1 MLIGEVSK
9 LSGVSAR
16 MLRHYEKLGL
26 VTPEQTASGYREY
39 AESDVRRILHIEGL
53 RSLGLSLKQVGE
65 ALDDPEFDP
74 QAVVSEMIAKTSAR
88 ISMERELLARLKAV
102 RDAQV
107 SDWES
112 ALDAVQ
118 ILHRLRSGDPTQRQ
132 AVAFDSVSGREDVA
146 PETLV
151 ESALGEAD
159 LNAEG
164 ALSWAV
170 VQRGEEAVA
179 LAARGLRSKD
189 VAVRLRA
196 VRIVSRVIAS
206 APSTGATG
214 QWLRQALHDVDP
226 SVRAE
231 AALALGKARDEL
243 AVEQLVSM
251 VLTGVRDVDAA
262 ELLAGFDQSVQ
273 VEVMGKFERALED
286 EETMSPVRGRIAQAL
301 AEFDIA
307 PARKLIVQLVDD
319 ENPTVAY
326 TVAAILKARRWKS

>member
-26 VTPEQTASGYREY
+26 VEPKQSTAGYREY
-39 AESDVRRILHIEGL
+39 SEGDVRRIFHIEGL
-53 RSLGLSLKQVGE
+53 RSLGLSLKQVGD
-65 ALDDPEFDP
+65 ALEDPDFDP
-74 QAVVSEMIAKTSAR
+74 KAVISEMIAETSAR

-102 RDAQV
+102 RHAQA

-118 ILHRLRSGDPTQRQ
+118 ILRRLRSGDPAQRQ
-132 AVAFDSVSGREDVA
+132 AVAFDSVSGKEAVA
-146 PETLV
+146 LETLV
-151 ESALGEAD
+151 ESALGESH

-189 VAVRLRA
+189 ATVRLRA
-196 VRIVSRVIAS
+196 VRIVAS
-206 APSTGATG
+206 APSAVADRVE
-214 QWLRQALHDVDP
+214 WLRPMIRDPDAL
-226 SVRAE
+226 VRAE
-231 AALALGKARDEL
+231 TALALGKSGDES

-251 VLTGVRDVDAA
+251 VFAGLRDVEAA
-262 ELLAGFDQSVQ
+262 ELLGGFREEVQ
-273 VEVMGKFERALED
+273 LDVLKTFARALDD
-286 EETMSPVRGRIAQAL
+286 EETMSPARGRIAQAL
-301 AEFDIA
+301 AEFNLA
-307 PARKLIVQLVDD
+307 PVAFLVEQLVDD
-319 ENPTVAY
+319 DNPTVAF
-326 TVAAILKARRWKS
+326 TAAAIIKAKGLK

>member
-26 VTPEQTASGYREY
+26 VEPKQSTAGYREY
-39 AESDVRRILHIEGL
+39 SEGDVRRIFHIEGL
-53 RSLGLSLKQVGE
+53 RSLGLSLKQVGD
-65 ALDDPEFDP
+65 ALEDPDFDP
-74 QAVVSEMIAKTSAR
+74 QAVISEMIAETSAR

-102 RDAQV
+102 RHAQA

-118 ILHRLRSGDPTQRQ
+118 ILRRLRSGDPAQRQ
-132 AVAFDSVSGREDVA
+132 AVAFDSVSGKEAVA
-146 PETLV
+146 LETLV
-151 ESALGEAD
+151 ESALGESH

-189 VAVRLRA
+189 AAVRLRA
-196 VRIVSRVIAS
+196 VRIVAS
-206 APSTGATG
+206 ARTSLDGTERLQPM
-214 QWLRQALHDVDP
+214 LRDPDAL
-226 SVRAE
+226 VRAE
-231 AALALGKARDEL
+231 TALALGKSGDES

-251 VLTGVRDVDAA
+251 VLTGLRDVEAA
-262 ELLAGFDQSVQ
+262 ELLAGFGEPVQ
-273 VEVMGKFERALED
+273 LDVFKKFARALDD
-286 EETMSPVRGRIAQAL
+286 EETMSPARGRIAQAL
-301 AEFDIA
+301 AEFNLA
-307 PARKLIVQLVDD
+307 PVAFLVEQLVDD
-319 ENPTVAY
+319 DNPTVAF
-326 TVAAILKARRWKS
+326 TAAAIIKAKGLK

>member
-26 VTPEQTASGYREY
+26 VTPEQSAAGYREY
-39 AESDVRRILHIEGL
+39 THADVRRIFHIEGL
-53 RSLGLSLKQVGE
+53 RSLGLSLTQVGD
-65 ALDDPEFDP
+65 ALDDPGFDP
-74 QAVVSEMIAKTSAR
+74 QAVISEMIAETSAR

-102 RDAQV
+102 RHAQA

-118 ILHRLRSGDPTQRQ
+118 ILRRLRSGDPAQRQ
-132 AVAFDSVSGREDVA
+132 AVAFDSASGREVIA

-151 ESALGEAD
+151 ESALGESH

-189 VAVRLRA
+189 AAVRLRA
-196 VRIVSRVIAS
+196 VRIVAS
-206 APSTGATG
+206 ARAAADRAE
-214 QWLRQALHDVDP
+214 WLRPMLRDPDAL
-226 SVRAE
+226 VRAE
-231 AALALGKARDEL
+231 TALTLGKSSDQL

-251 VLTGVRDVDAA
+251 VLTGVRDVEAA
-262 ELLAGFDQSVQ
+262 ESLAGFGESVQ
-273 VEVMGKFERALED
+273 LDVLKKFARVLD
-286 EETMSPVRGRIAQAL
+286 GETAMSPARGRIAQAL
-301 AEFDIA
+301 AEFDLA
-307 PARKLIVQLVDD
+307 PAALLVEQLVDD
-319 ENPTVAY
+319 DNPTVAF
-326 TVAAILKARRWKS
+326 TAAAIMKARGLK

>member
-26 VTPEQTASGYREY
+26 VEPKPSTAGYREY
-39 AESDVRRILHIEGL
+39 SEGDVRRIFHIEGL
-53 RSLGLSLKQVGE
+53 RSVGLSLKQVGD
-65 ALDDPEFDP
+65 ALEDPDFDP
-74 QAVVSEMIAKTSAR
+74 QAVISEMIAETSAR

-102 RDAQV
+102 RHAQA

-118 ILHRLRSGDPTQRQ
+118 ILRRLRSGDPAQRQ
-132 AVAFDSVSGREDVA
+132 AVAFDSVSGKEAVA
-146 PETLV
+146 LETLV
-151 ESALGEAD
+151 ESALGESH

-189 VAVRLRA
+189 AAVRLRA
-196 VRIVSRVIAS
+196 VRIVAS
-206 APSTGATG
+206 APSAVADRVE
-214 QWLRQALHDVDP
+214 WLRPMLRDPDAL
-226 SVRAE
+226 VRAE
-231 AALALGKARDEL
+231 TALALGKSGDES

-251 VLTGVRDVDAA
+251 VFTGLRDVEAA
-262 ELLAGFDQSVQ
+262 ELLAGFGEEMQLDVL
-273 VEVMGKFERALED
+273 KTFARALDD
-286 EETMSPVRGRIAQAL
+286 EETMSPARGRIAQAL
-301 AEFDIA
+301 AEFNLA
-307 PARKLIVQLVDD
+307 PVAFLVEQLVDD
-319 ENPTVAY
+319 ANPTVAF
-326 TVAAILKARRWKS
+326 TAAAIIKAKGLK

>member
-26 VTPEQTASGYREY
+26 VEPKQSTAGYREY
-39 AESDVRRILHIEGL
+39 SEGDVRRIFHIEGL
-53 RSLGLSLKQVGE
+53 RSLGLSLKQVGD
-65 ALDDPEFDP
+65 ALEDPDFDP
-74 QAVVSEMIAKTSAR
+74 QAVISEMIAETSAR

-102 RDAQV
+102 RHAQA

-118 ILHRLRSGDPTQRQ
+118 ILRRLRSGDPAQRQ
-132 AVAFDSVSGREDVA
+132 AVAFDSVSGKEAVA
-146 PETLV
+146 LETLV
-151 ESALGEAD
+151 ESALGESH

-189 VAVRLRA
+189 AAVRLRA
-196 VRIVSRVIAS
+196 VRIVAS
-206 APSTGATG
+206 ARTSLDGTER
-214 QWLRQALHDVDP
+214 LRPMLRDPDAL
-226 SVRAE
+226 VRAE
-231 AALALGKARDEL
+231 TALALGKAGDES

-251 VLTGVRDVDAA
+251 VLTGLRDVEAA
-262 ELLAGFDQSVQ
+262 ELLAGFGEEMQLDVL
-273 VEVMGKFERALED
+273 KTFARALDD
-286 EETMSPVRGRIAQAL
+286 EETMSPARGRIAQAL
-301 AEFDIA
+301 AEFNLA
-307 PARKLIVQLVDD
+307 PVAFLVEQLVDD
-319 ENPTVAY
+319 DNPTVAF
-326 TVAAILKARRWKS
+326 TAAAIIKAKGLK

>member
-26 VTPEQTASGYREY
+26 VEPKPSTAGYREY
-39 AESDVRRILHIEGL
+39 SEGDVRRIFHIEGL
-53 RSLGLSLKQVGE
+53 RSLGLSLKQVGD
-65 ALDDPEFDP
+65 ALEDPDFDP
-74 QAVVSEMIAKTSAR
+74 QAVISEMIAETSAR

-102 RDAQV
+102 RHAQA

-118 ILHRLRSGDPTQRQ
+118 ILRRLRSGDPAQRQ
-132 AVAFDSVSGREDVA
+132 AVAFDSVSGKEAVA
-146 PETLV
+146 LETLV
-151 ESALGEAD
+151 ESALGESH

-189 VAVRLRA
+189 AAVRLRA
-196 VRIVSRVIAS
+196 VRIVAS
-206 APSTGATG
+206 APSAVADRVE
-214 QWLRQALHDVDP
+214 WLRPMIRDPDAL
-226 SVRAE
+226 VRAE
-231 AALALGKARDEL
+231 TALALGKSGDES

-251 VLTGVRDVDAA
+251 VFTGLRDVEAA
-262 ELLAGFDQSVQ
+262 ELLAGFGEEMQLDVL
-273 VEVMGKFERALED
+273 KTFARALDD
-286 EETMSPVRGRIAQAL
+286 EETMSPARGRIAQAL
-301 AEFDIA
+301 AEFNLA
-307 PARKLIVQLVDD
+307 PVAFLVEQLVDD
-319 ENPTVAY
+319 ANPTVAF
-326 TVAAILKARRWKS
+326 TAAAIIKAKGLK

>member
-26 VTPEQTASGYREY
+26 VEPKQSTAGYREY
-39 AESDVRRILHIEGL
+39 SEGDVRRIFYIEGL
-53 RSLGLSLKQVGE
+53 RSLGLSLKQVGD
-65 ALDDPEFDP
+65 ALEDPDFDP
-74 QAVVSEMIAKTSAR
+74 QAVISEMIAETSAR

-102 RDAQV
+102 RHAQA

-118 ILHRLRSGDPTQRQ
+118 ILRRLRSGDPAQRQ
-132 AVAFDSVSGREDVA
+132 AVAFDSVSGKEAVA
-146 PETLV
+146 LETLV
-151 ESALGEAD
+151 ESALGESH

-189 VAVRLRA
+189 AAVRLRA
-196 VRIVSRVIAS
+196 VRIVAS
-206 APSTGATG
+206 ARTSLDGTER
-214 QWLRQALHDVDP
+214 LRPMLRDPDAL
-226 SVRAE
+226 VRAE
-231 AALALGKARDEL
+231 TALALGKAGDES

-251 VLTGVRDVDAA
+251 VLTGLRDVEAA
-262 ELLAGFDQSVQ
+262 ELLAGFGEPVQ
-273 VEVMGKFERALED
+273 LDVFKKFARALDD
-286 EETMSPVRGRIAQAL
+286 EETMSPARGRIAQAL
-301 AEFDIA
+301 AEFNLA
-307 PARKLIVQLVDD
+307 PVAFLVEQLVDD
-319 ENPTVAY
+319 DNPTVAF
-326 TVAAILKARRWKS
+326 TAAAIIKAKGLK

>member
-26 VTPEQTASGYREY
+26 VEPKQSTAGYREY
-39 AESDVRRILHIEGL
+39 SEGDVRRIFHIEGL
-53 RSLGLSLKQVGE
+53 RSLGLSLKQVGD
-65 ALDDPEFDP
+65 ALEDPDFDP
-74 QAVVSEMIAKTSAR
+74 QAVISEMIAETSAR

-102 RDAQV
+102 RHAQA

-118 ILHRLRSGDPTQRQ
+118 ILRRLRSGDPAQRQ
-132 AVAFDSVSGREDVA
+132 AVAFDSVSGKEAVA
-146 PETLV
+146 LETLV
-151 ESALGEAD
+151 ESALGESH

-189 VAVRLRA
+189 AAVRLRV
-196 VRIVSRVIAS
+196 VRIVAS
-206 APSTGATG
+206 ARTSLDGTER
-214 QWLRQALHDVDP
+214 LRPMLRDPDAL
-226 SVRAE
+226 VRAE
-231 AALALGKARDEL
+231 TALALGKSGDES

-251 VLTGVRDVDAA
+251 VFTGLRDVEAA
-262 ELLAGFDQSVQ
+262 ELLGGFGEEMQLDVL
-273 VEVMGKFERALED
+273 KTFARALDD
-286 EETMSPVRGRIAQAL
+286 EETMSPARGRIAQAL
-301 AEFDIA
+301 AEFNLA
-307 PARKLIVQLVDD
+307 PVAFLVEQLVDD
-319 ENPTVAY
+319 DNPTVAF
-326 TVAAILKARRWKS
+326 TAAAIIKAKGLK

>member
-26 VTPEQTASGYREY
+26 VEPKQSTAGYREY
-39 AESDVRRILHIEGL
+39 SEGDVRRIFHIEGL
-53 RSLGLSLKQVGE
+53 RSLGLSLKQVGD
-65 ALDDPEFDP
+65 ALEDPDFDP
-74 QAVVSEMIAKTSAR
+74 QAVISEMIAETSAR

-102 RDAQV
+102 RHAQA

-118 ILHRLRSGDPTQRQ
+118 ILRRLRSGDPAQRQ
-132 AVAFDSVSGREDVA
+132 AVAFDSVSGKEAVA
-146 PETLV
+146 LETLV
-151 ESALGEAD
+151 ESALGESH

-189 VAVRLRA
+189 AAVRLRA
-196 VRIVSRVIAS
+196 VRIVAS
-206 APSTGATG
+206 ARTSLDGTE
-214 QWLRQALHDVDP
+214 QLRPMIRDPDAL
-226 SVRAE
+226 VRAE
-231 AALALGKARDEL
+231 TALALGKSGDES

-251 VLTGVRDVDAA
+251 VLTGLRDVEAA
-262 ELLAGFDQSVQ
+262 ELLAGFGEPVQ
-273 VEVMGKFERALED
+273 LDVFKKFARALDD
-286 EETMSPVRGRIAQAL
+286 EETMSPARDRIAQAL
-301 AEFDIA
+301 AEFNLA
-307 PARKLIVQLVDD
+307 PVAFLVKQLVDD
-319 ENPTVAY
+319 DNPTVAF
-326 TVAAILKARRWKS
+326 TAAAIIKAKGLK

>member
-26 VTPEQTASGYREY
+26 VEPKQSTAGYREY
-39 AESDVRRILHIEGL
+39 SEGDVRRIFHIEGL
-53 RSLGLSLKQVGE
+53 RSLGLSLKQVGD
-65 ALDDPEFDP
+65 ALEDPDFDP
-74 QAVVSEMIAKTSAR
+74 QAVISEMIAETSAR

-102 RDAQV
+102 RHAQA

-118 ILHRLRSGDPTQRQ
+118 ILRRLRSGDPAQRQ
-132 AVAFDSVSGREDVA
+132 AVAFDSVSGKEAVA
-146 PETLV
+146 LETLV
-151 ESALGEAD
+151 ESALGESH

-189 VAVRLRA
+189 AAVRLRA
-196 VRIVSRVIAS
+196 VRIVAS
-206 APSTGATG
+206 APSAVADRVE
-214 QWLRQALHDVDP
+214 WLRPMIRDPDAL
-226 SVRAE
+226 VRAE
-231 AALALGKARDEL
+231 TALALGKSGDES

-251 VLTGVRDVDAA
+251 VFTGLRDVEAA
-262 ELLAGFDQSVQ
+262 ELLAGFGEPVQ
-273 VEVMGKFERALED
+273 LDVFKKFARALDD
-286 EETMSPVRGRIAQAL
+286 EETMSPARGRIAQAL
-301 AEFDIA
+301 AEFNLA
-307 PARKLIVQLVDD
+307 PVAFLVEQLVDD
-319 ENPTVAY
+319 ANPTVAF
-326 TVAAILKARRWKS
+326 TAAAIIKAKGLK

>member
-26 VTPEQTASGYREY
+26 VEPKQSTAGYREY
-39 AESDVRRILHIEGL
+39 SEGDVRRIFHIEGL
-53 RSLGLSLKQVGE
+53 RSLGLSLKQVGD
-65 ALDDPEFDP
+65 ALEDPDFDP
-74 QAVVSEMIAKTSAR
+74 QAVISEMIAETSAR

-102 RDAQV
+102 RHAQA

-118 ILHRLRSGDPTQRQ
+118 ILRRLRSGDPAQRQ
-132 AVAFDSVSGREDVA
+132 AVAFDSASGKEAVSL
-146 PETLV
+146 ETLV
-151 ESALGEAD
+151 ESALGESH

-189 VAVRLRA
+189 AAVRLRA
-196 VRIVSRVIAS
+196 VRIVAS
-206 APSTGATG
+206 ARTSLDGTE
-214 QWLRQALHDVDP
+214 QLRPMLRDPDAL
-226 SVRAE
+226 VRAE
-231 AALALGKARDEL
+231 TALALGKSGDES

-251 VLTGVRDVDAA
+251 VLTGLRDVEAA
-262 ELLAGFDQSVQ
+262 ELLAGFGEPVQ
-273 VEVMGKFERALED
+273 LDVFKKFARALDD
-286 EETMSPVRGRIAQAL
+286 EETMSPARGRIAQAL
-301 AEFDIA
+301 AEFNLA
-307 PARKLIVQLVDD
+307 PVAFLVKQLVDD
-319 ENPTVAY
+319 DNPTVAF
-326 TVAAILKARRWKS
+326 TAAAIIKAKGLK

>member
-26 VTPEQTASGYREY
+26 VEPKQSTAGYREY
-39 AESDVRRILHIEGL
+39 SEGDVRRIFHIEGL
-53 RSLGLSLKQVGE
+53 RSLGLSLKQVGD
-65 ALDDPEFDP
+65 ALEDPDFDP
-74 QAVVSEMIAKTSAR
+74 QAVISEMIAETSAR

-102 RDAQV
+102 RHAQA

-118 ILHRLRSGDPTQRQ
+118 ILRRLRSGDPAQRQ
-132 AVAFDSVSGREDVA
+132 AVAFDSVSGKEAVA
-146 PETLV
+146 LETLV
-151 ESALGEAD
+151 ESALGESH

-189 VAVRLRA
+189 AAVRLRA
-196 VRIVSRVIAS
+196 VRIVAS
-206 APSTGATG
+206 ARTSLDGTER
-214 QWLRQALHDVDP
+214 LRPMLRDPDAL
-226 SVRAE
+226 VRAE
-231 AALALGKARDEL
+231 TALALGKAGDES

-251 VLTGVRDVDAA
+251 VFTGLWDVEAA
-262 ELLAGFDQSVQ
+262 ELLAGFGEEMQLDVL
-273 VEVMGKFERALED
+273 KTFARALDD
-286 EETMSPVRGRIAQAL
+286 EETMSPARGRIAQAL
-301 AEFDIA
+301 AEFNLA
-307 PARKLIVQLVDD
+307 PVAFLVEQLVDD
-319 ENPTVAY
+319 DNPTVAF
-326 TVAAILKARRWKS
+326 TAAAIIKAKGLK

>member
-26 VTPEQTASGYREY
+26 VEPKQSTAGYREY
-39 AESDVRRILHIEGL
+39 SEGDVRRIFHIEGL
-53 RSLGLSLKQVGE
+53 RSLGLSLKQVGD
-65 ALDDPEFDP
+65 ALEDPDFDP
-74 QAVVSEMIAKTSAR
+74 QAVISEMIAETSAR

-102 RDAQV
+102 RHAQA

-118 ILHRLRSGDPTQRQ
+118 ILRRLRSGDPAQRQ
-132 AVAFDSVSGREDVA
+132 AVAFDSVSGKEAVA
-146 PETLV
+146 LETLV
-151 ESALGEAD
+151 ESALGESH

-189 VAVRLRA
+189 AAVRLRA
-196 VRIVSRVIAS
+196 VRIVAS
-206 APSTGATG
+206 ARTSLDGTE
-214 QWLRQALHDVDP
+214 QLRPMIRDPDAL
-226 SVRAE
+226 VRAE
-231 AALALGKARDEL
+231 TALALGKSGDES

-251 VLTGVRDVDAA
+251 VLTGLRDVEAA
-262 ELLAGFDQSVQ
+262 ELLAGFGEPVQ
-273 VEVMGKFERALED
+273 LDVFKKFARALDD
-286 EETMSPVRGRIAQAL
+286 EETMSPARGRIAQAL
-301 AEFDIA
+301 AEFNLA
-307 PARKLIVQLVDD
+307 PVAFLVKQLVDD
-319 ENPTVAY
+319 DNPTVAF
-326 TVAAILKARRWKS
+326 TAAAIIKAKGLK

>member
-26 VTPEQTASGYREY
+26 VEPKQSTAGYREY
-39 AESDVRRILHIEGL
+39 SEGDVRRIFHIEGL
-53 RSLGLSLKQVGE
+53 RSLGLSLKQVGD
-65 ALDDPEFDP
+65 ALEDPDFDP
-74 QAVVSEMIAKTSAR
+74 QAVISEMIAETSAR

-102 RDAQV
+102 RHAQA

-118 ILHRLRSGDPTQRQ
+118 ILRRLRSGDPAQRQ
-132 AVAFDSVSGREDVA
+132 AVAFDSVSGKEAVA
-146 PETLV
+146 LETLV
-151 ESALGEAD
+151 ESALGESH

-189 VAVRLRA
+189 AAVRLRA
-196 VRIVSRVIAS
+196 VRIVAS
-206 APSTGATG
+206 ARTSLDGTER
-214 QWLRQALHDVDP
+214 LRPMLRDPDAL
-226 SVRAE
+226 VRAE
-231 AALALGKARDEL
+231 TALALGKAGDES

-251 VLTGVRDVDAA
+251 VLTGLRDVEAA
-262 ELLAGFDQSVQ
+262 ELLAGFGEPVQ
-273 VEVMGKFERALED
+273 LDVFKKFARALDD
-286 EETMSPVRGRIAQAL
+286 EETMSPARGRIAQAL
-301 AEFDIA
+301 AEFNLA
-307 PARKLIVQLVDD
+307 PVAFLVEQLVDD
-319 ENPTVAY
+319 DNPTVAF
-326 TVAAILKARRWKS
+326 TAAAIIKAKGLK

>member
-26 VTPEQTASGYREY
+26 VEPKQSTAGYREY
-39 AESDVRRILHIEGL
+39 SEGDVRRIFHIEGL
-53 RSLGLSLKQVGE
+53 RSLGLSLKQVGD
-65 ALDDPEFDP
+65 ALEDPDFDP
-74 QAVVSEMIAKTSAR
+74 QAVISEMIAETSAR

-102 RDAQV
+102 RHAQA

-118 ILHRLRSGDPTQRQ
+118 ILRRLRSGDPAQRQ
-132 AVAFDSVSGREDVA
+132 AVAFDSVSGKEAVA
-146 PETLV
+146 LETLV
-151 ESALGEAD
+151 ESALGESH

-189 VAVRLRA
+189 AAVRLRA
-196 VRIVSRVIAS
+196 VRIVAS
-206 APSTGATG
+206 ARTSLDGTGR
-214 QWLRQALHDVDP
+214 LRPMLRDPDAL
-226 SVRAE
+226 VRAE
-231 AALALGKARDEL
+231 TALALGKAGDES

-251 VLTGVRDVDAA
+251 VFTGLRDVEAA
-262 ELLAGFDQSVQ
+262 ELLAGFGEEVQ
-273 VEVMGKFERALED
+273 LDVLKKFARALDD
-286 EETMSPVRGRIAQAL
+286 EETMSPARGRIAQAL
-301 AEFDIA
+301 AEFNLA
-307 PARKLIVQLVDD
+307 PVAFLVKQLVDD
-319 ENPTVAY
+319 DNPTVAF
-326 TVAAILKARRWKS
+326 TAAAIIKAKGLK

>member
-26 VTPEQTASGYREY
+26 VEPKQSTAGYREY
-39 AESDVRRILHIEGL
+39 SEGDVRRIFHIEGL
-53 RSLGLSLKQVGE
+53 RSLGLSLKQVGD
-65 ALDDPEFDP
+65 ALEDPDFDP
-74 QAVVSEMIAKTSAR
+74 QAVISEMIAETSAR

-102 RDAQV
+102 RHAQA

-118 ILHRLRSGDPTQRQ
+118 ILRRLRSGDPAQRQ
-132 AVAFDSVSGREDVA
+132 AVAFDSVSGKEAVA
-146 PETLV
+146 LETLV
-151 ESALGEAD
+151 ESALGESH

-189 VAVRLRA
+189 AAVRLRA
-196 VRIVSRVIAS
+196 VRIVAS
-206 APSTGATG
+206 ARTSLDGTERLQPM
-214 QWLRQALHDVDP
+214 LRDPDAL
-226 SVRAE
+226 VRAE
-231 AALALGKARDEL
+231 TALALGKAGDES

-251 VLTGVRDVDAA
+251 VLTGLRDVEAA
-262 ELLAGFDQSVQ
+262 ELLAGFGEEMQLDVL
-273 VEVMGKFERALED
+273 KTFARALDD
-286 EETMSPVRGRIAQAL
+286 EETMSPARGRIAQAL
-301 AEFDIA
+301 AEFNLA
-307 PARKLIVQLVDD
+307 PVAFLVEQLVDD
-319 ENPTVAY
+319 DNPTVAF
-326 TVAAILKARRWKS
+326 TAAAIIKAKGLK

>member
-26 VTPEQTASGYREY
+26 VEPKQSTAGYREY
-39 AESDVRRILHIEGL
+39 SEGDVRRIFHIEGL
-53 RSLGLSLKQVGE
+53 RSLGLSLKQVGD
-65 ALDDPEFDP
+65 ALEDPDFDP
-74 QAVVSEMIAKTSAR
+74 QAVISEMIAETSAR

-102 RDAQV
+102 RHAQA

-118 ILHRLRSGDPTQRQ
+118 ILRRLRSGDPAQRQ
-132 AVAFDSVSGREDVA
+132 AVAFDSVSGKEAVA
-146 PETLV
+146 LETLV
-151 ESALGEAD
+151 ESALGESH

-189 VAVRLRA
+189 AAVRLRA
-196 VRIVSRVIAS
+196 VRIVAS
-206 APSTGATG
+206 ARTSLDGTER
-214 QWLRQALHDVDP
+214 LRPMIRDPDAL
-226 SVRAE
+226 VRAE
-231 AALALGKARDEL
+231 TALALGKSGDES

-251 VLTGVRDVDAA
+251 VLTGLRDVEAA
-262 ELLAGFDQSVQ
+262 ELLAGFGEPVQ
-273 VEVMGKFERALED
+273 LDVFKKFARALDD
-286 EETMSPVRGRIAQAL
+286 EETMSPARGRIAQAL
-301 AEFDIA
+301 AEFNLA
-307 PARKLIVQLVDD
+307 PVAFLVKQLVDD
-319 ENPTVAY
+319 DNPTVAF
-326 TVAAILKARRWKS
+326 TAAAIIKAKGLK

>member
-26 VTPEQTASGYREY
+26 VEPKQSTAGYREY
-39 AESDVRRILHIEGL
+39 LEGDVRRIFHIEGL
-53 RSLGLSLKQVGE
+53 RSLGLSLKQVGD
-65 ALDDPEFDP
+65 ALEDPDFDP
-74 QAVVSEMIAKTSAR
+74 QAVISEMIAETSAR

-102 RDAQV
+102 RHAQA

-118 ILHRLRSGDPTQRQ
+118 ILRRLRSGDPAQRQ
-132 AVAFDSVSGREDVA
+132 AVAFDSVSGKEAVA
-146 PETLV
+146 LETLV
-151 ESALGEAD
+151 ESALGESH

-189 VAVRLRA
+189 AAVRLRA
-196 VRIVSRVIAS
+196 VRIVAS
-206 APSTGATG
+206 ARTSLDGTE
-214 QWLRQALHDVDP
+214 QLRPMIRDPDAL
-226 SVRAE
+226 VRAE
-231 AALALGKARDEL
+231 TALALGKSGDES

-251 VLTGVRDVDAA
+251 VLTGLRDVEAA
-262 ELLAGFDQSVQ
+262 ELLAGFGEPVQ
-273 VEVMGKFERALED
+273 LDVFKKFARALDD
-286 EETMSPVRGRIAQAL
+286 EETMSPARGRIAQAL
-301 AEFDIA
+301 AEFNLA
-307 PARKLIVQLVDD
+307 PVAFLVKQLVDD
-319 ENPTVAY
+319 DNPTVAF
-326 TVAAILKARRWKS
+326 TAAAIIKAKGLK

>member
-26 VTPEQTASGYREY
+26 VEPKQSTAGYREY
-39 AESDVRRILHIEGL
+39 SEGDVRRIFHIEGL
-53 RSLGLSLKQVGE
+53 RSLGLSLKQVGD
-65 ALDDPEFDP
+65 ALEDPDFDP
-74 QAVVSEMIAKTSAR
+74 QAVISEMIAETSAR

-102 RDAQV
+102 RHAQA

-118 ILHRLRSGDPTQRQ
+118 ILRRLRSGDPAQRQ
-132 AVAFDSVSGREDVA
+132 AVAFDSVSGKEAVA
-146 PETLV
+146 LETLV
-151 ESALGEAD
+151 ESALGESH

-189 VAVRLRA
+189 AAVRLRA
-196 VRIVSRVIAS
+196 VRIVAS
-206 APSTGATG
+206 ARTSLDGTER
-214 QWLRQALHDVDP
+214 LRPMLCDPDAL
-226 SVRAE
+226 VRAE
-231 AALALGKARDEL
+231 TALALGKAGDES

-251 VLTGVRDVDAA
+251 VFTGLRDVEAA
-262 ELLAGFDQSVQ
+262 ELLAGFGEEMQLDVL
-273 VEVMGKFERALED
+273 KTFARALDD
-286 EETMSPVRGRIAQAL
+286 EETMSPARGRIAQAL
-301 AEFDIA
+301 AEFNLA
-307 PARKLIVQLVDD
+307 PVAFLVEQLVDD
-319 ENPTVAY
+319 DNPTVAF
-326 TVAAILKARRWKS
+326 TAAAIIKAKGLK

>member
-26 VTPEQTASGYREY
+26 VEPKQSTAGYREY
-39 AESDVRRILHIEGL
+39 SEGDVRRIFHIEGL
-53 RSLGLSLKQVGE
+53 RSLGLSLKQVGD
-65 ALDDPEFDP
+65 ALEDPDFDP
-74 QAVVSEMIAKTSAR
+74 QAVISEMIAETSAR

-102 RDAQV
+102 RHAQA

-118 ILHRLRSGDPTQRQ
+118 ILRRLRSGDPAQRQ
-132 AVAFDSVSGREDVA
+132 AVAFDSVSGKEAVA
-146 PETLV
+146 LETLV
-151 ESALGEAD
+151 ESALGESH

-189 VAVRLRA
+189 AAVRLRA
-196 VRIVSRVIAS
+196 VRIVAS
-206 APSTGATG
+206 ARTSLDGTE
-214 QWLRQALHDVDP
+214 QLRPMIRDPDAL
-226 SVRAE
+226 VRAE
-231 AALALGKARDEL
+231 TALALGKSGDES

-251 VLTGVRDVDAA
+251 VLTGLRDVEAA
-262 ELLAGFDQSVQ
+262 ELLAGFGEPVQ
-273 VEVMGKFERALED
+273 LDVFKKFARALDD
-286 EETMSPVRGRIAQAL
+286 EETMSPARGRIAQAL
-301 AEFDIA
+301 AEFNLA
-307 PARKLIVQLVDD
+307 PVAFLVEQLVDD
-319 ENPTVAY
+319 DNPTVAF
-326 TVAAILKARRWKS
+326 TAAAIIKAKGLK

>member
-26 VTPEQTASGYREY
+26 VEPKQSTAGYREY
-39 AESDVRRILHIEGL
+39 SEGDVRRIFHIEGL
-53 RSLGLSLKQVGE
+53 RSLGLSLKQVGD
-65 ALDDPEFDP
+65 ALEDPDFDP
-74 QAVVSEMIAKTSAR
+74 QAVISEMIAETSAR

-102 RDAQV
+102 RHAQA

-118 ILHRLRSGDPTQRQ
+118 ILRRLRSGDPAQRQ
-132 AVAFDSVSGREDVA
+132 AVAFDSVSGKEAVA
-146 PETLV
+146 LETLV
-151 ESALGEAD
+151 ESALGESH

-189 VAVRLRA
+189 AAVRLRA
-196 VRIVSRVIAS
+196 VRIVAS
-206 APSTGATG
+206 ARTSLDGTER
-214 QWLRQALHDVDP
+214 LRPMLRDPDAL
-226 SVRAE
+226 VRAE
-231 AALALGKARDEL
+231 TALALGKSGDES

-251 VLTGVRDVDAA
+251 VLTGLRDVEAA
-262 ELLAGFDQSVQ
+262 ELLAGFGEPVQ
-273 VEVMGKFERALED
+273 LDVFKKFARALDD
-286 EETMSPVRGRIAQAL
+286 EETMSPARGRIAQAL
-301 AEFDIA
+301 AEFNLA
-307 PARKLIVQLVDD
+307 PVAFLVEQLVDD
-319 ENPTVAY
+319 DNPTVAF
-326 TVAAILKARRWKS
+326 TAAAIIKAKGLK

>member
-26 VTPEQTASGYREY
+26 VEPKQSTAGYREY
-39 AESDVRRILHIEGL
+39 SEGDVRRIFHIEGL
-53 RSLGLSLKQVGE
+53 RSLGLSLKQVGD
-65 ALDDPEFDP
+65 ALEDPDFDP
-74 QAVVSEMIAKTSAR
+74 QAVISEMIAETSAR

-102 RDAQV
+102 RHAQA

-118 ILHRLRSGDPTQRQ
+118 ILRRLRSGDPAQRQ
-132 AVAFDSVSGREDVA
+132 AVAFDSVSGKEAVA
-146 PETLV
+146 LETLV
-151 ESALGEAD
+151 ESALGESH

-189 VAVRLRA
+189 AAVRLRA
-196 VRIVSRVIAS
+196 VRIVAS
-206 APSTGATG
+206 ARTSLDGTER
-214 QWLRQALHDVDP
+214 LRPMLRDPDAL
-226 SVRAE
+226 VRAE
-231 AALALGKARDEL
+231 TALALGKSGDEC

-251 VLTGVRDVDAA
+251 VFTGLRDVEAA
-262 ELLAGFDQSVQ
+262 ELLAGFGEEMQLDVL
-273 VEVMGKFERALED
+273 KTFARALDD
-286 EETMSPVRGRIAQAL
+286 EETMSPARGRIAQAL
-301 AEFDIA
+301 AEFNLA
-307 PARKLIVQLVDD
+307 PVAFLVEQLVDD
-319 ENPTVAY
+319 DNPTVAF
-326 TVAAILKARRWKS
+326 TAAAIIKAKGLK

>member
-26 VTPEQTASGYREY
+26 VEPKQSTAGYREY
-39 AESDVRRILHIEGL
+39 SEGDVRRIFHIEGL
-53 RSLGLSLKQVGE
+53 RSLGLSLKQVGD
-65 ALDDPEFDP
+65 ALEDPDFDP
-74 QAVVSEMIAKTSAR
+74 QAVISEMIAETSAR

-102 RDAQV
+102 RHAQA

-118 ILHRLRSGDPTQRQ
+118 ILRRLRSGDPAQRQ
-132 AVAFDSVSGREDVA
+132 AVAFDSVSGKEAVA
-146 PETLV
+146 LETLV
-151 ESALGEAD
+151 ESALGESH

-189 VAVRLRA
+189 AAVRLRA
-196 VRIVSRVIAS
+196 VRIVAS
-206 APSTGATG
+206 ARTSLDGTERLQPM
-214 QWLRQALHDVDP
+214 LRDPDAL
-226 SVRAE
+226 VRAE
-231 AALALGKARDEL
+231 TALALGKAGDES

-251 VLTGVRDVDAA
+251 VLTGLRDVEAA
-262 ELLAGFDQSVQ
+262 ELLGGFGEPVQ
-273 VEVMGKFERALED
+273 LDVFKKFARALDD
-286 EETMSPVRGRIAQAL
+286 EETMSPARGRIAQAL
-301 AEFDIA
+301 AEFNLA
-307 PARKLIVQLVDD
+307 PVAFLVEQLVDD
-319 ENPTVAY
+319 DNPTVAF
-326 TVAAILKARRWKS
+326 TAAAIIKAKGLK